1 MVQNF
6 RGIVSVKT
14 IPRRSFMSDENTVE
28 LNITN
33 CVGVGEWE
41 AMSLR
46 HHHHQSESLF
56 DCEQDEEE
64 LKLVIKYKENKLTLW
79 DAQIIR
85 VNLERKTKILDS
97 YVKKLVESPNLSD
110 DATEKIKEMIIG
122 DSKLVAALTPLVFE
136 RLVEILVDDKVNELT
151 KGSAACILGFVKFD
165 ECDVGL
171 KEKAIKVLVKLMSD
185 DHDIISI
192 PVLRTLTRFAYLS
205 ADCAHFIIENGAL
218 EGAVAVV
225 NKPIF
230 PSPKWIQNLAKFVVV
245 VVRRVQVPN
254 DKVGAIV
261 TNLNKILNIEG
272 LANLR
277 CIVRACYILS
287 YISVDRWV
295 NEGNILN
302 NIILLICNKSD
313 MVASSALRVA
323 AYTVKSENSRKTL
336 TKNYNFLQHLGWSEI
351 WSKPKSFPKDA
362 CYIISNIA
370 TEGGTFIKD
379 LDMYGLMDALFKL
392 LETAD
397 YDVRK
402 EAACTIHNV
411 ISCHR
416 YELTRK
422 LIDVTVT

>member
-1 MVQNF
+1 
-6 RGIVSVKT
+6 
-14 IPRRSFMSDENTVE
+14 MSDENTVE

-64 LKLVIKYKENKLTLW
+64 LKL
-79 DAQIIR
+79 R
-85 VNLERKTKILDS
+85 KILDS
-97 YVKKLVESPNLSD
+97 YVQKLVESPNLSD

-151 KGSAACILGFVKFD
+151 KGSAACILGFAKFD

-205 ADCAHFIIENGAL
+205 ADYARFIIENGAL

-230 PSPKWIQNLAKFVVV
+230 PSPKWIQNLAKFLVV

-287 YISVDRWV
+287 YISVDQWV

-302 NIILLICNKSD
+302 NIIHLICNKSD

-323 AYTVKSENSRKTL
+323 AYIVKSENSR
-336 TKNYNFLQHLGWSEI
+336 
-351 WSKPKSFPKDA
+351 
-362 CYIISNIA
+362 
-370 TEGGTFIKD
+370 KD

-392 LETAD
+392 LEAAD